1 MGTCSSFL
9 FMNKDALMLSV
20 EAVRYIIRISPCIG
34 AVSVGSISTNFFIS
48 LSAASASC
56 VHCMFF
62 LSVQLLSTLK
72 NGSDLSVPFDRK
84 WLRAAIFPLRLCTS
98 LSVFG
103 CSTSV
108 MAFTFEGLARIPFLV
123 MRCPKNGPSSTPKE
137 HFFGFSCTL
146 DHHVIDICLMV
157 SPYLMVEDL

>member
-34 AVSVGSISTNFFIS
+34 A
-48 LSAASASC
+48 
-56 VHCMFF
+56 
-62 LSVQLLSTLK
+62 LLSTLK
-72 NGSDLSVPFDRK
+72 NRSDLSVPFDRK

-108 MAFTFEGLARIPFLV
+108 MAFTFKGLAVIPF
-123 MRCPKNGPSSTPKE
+123 
-137 HFFGFSCTL
+137 FGK
-146 DHHVIDICLMV
+146 
-157 SPYLMVEDL
+157 